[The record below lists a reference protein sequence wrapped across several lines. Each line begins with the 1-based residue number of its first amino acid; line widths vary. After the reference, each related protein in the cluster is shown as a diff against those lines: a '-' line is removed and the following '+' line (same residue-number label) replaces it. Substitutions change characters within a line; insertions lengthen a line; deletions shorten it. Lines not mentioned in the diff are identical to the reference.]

1 MKPRQRQE
9 QILQR
14 LRALPREWQ
23 VEELA
28 RALKVSALT
37 IRRDL
42 EELARGGL
50 ILRTHGG
57 CLDSG
62 RGAAASDYQRRVAVN
77 FELKQA
83 IGAEAARQVRAH
95 NALLI
100 NDGSTCFHLASC
112 LGRGGALT
120 VYTNSIIMLSEL
132 SRFANVRLYVLGGE
146 YQAASACLGGS
157 LLEEALEDIAADLV
171 FLGTDAV
178 DAQGRCLVL
187 DQDTARVAR
196 VMLRHARRRILL
208 ADHTK
213 AAAPGQVAYASL
225 PDFDLWITTAGLPGG
240 LRRRYLKQTLI
251 KEVRI

>member
-100 NDGSTCFHLASC
+100 
-112 LGRGGALT
+112 
-120 VYTNSIIMLSEL
+120 
-132 SRFANVRLYVLGGE
+132 
-146 YQAASACLGGS
+146 
-157 LLEEALEDIAADLV
+157 
-171 FLGTDAV
+171 
-178 DAQGRCLVL
+178 
-187 DQDTARVAR
+187 
-196 VMLRHARRRILL
+196 
-208 ADHTK
+208 
-213 AAAPGQVAYASL
+213 
-225 PDFDLWITTAGLPGG
+225 
-240 LRRRYLKQTLI
+240 
-251 KEVRI
+251 